1 MVRIM
6 IVDDEPNILSSLH
19 RVLKRKG
26 EWEIETYDDVQE
38 ALKRAQTMTFEL
50 VISDYRMPVMD
61 GVEFLNEIRKYQPEA
76 MRIILSGFTE
86 LQALL
91 DAINE
96 AEVFRYICKP
106 WDDHDLIGTITHAL
120 KHREL
125 LVENRRLADQVRQ
138 QQAELRNRKTA
149 LERLAEQHPKL
160 VEVNWADDG
169 SIVVD
174 EGSVNA

>member
-96 AEVFRYICKP
+96 AEV
-106 WDDHDLIGTITHAL
+106 
-120 KHREL
+120 
-125 LVENRRLADQVRQ
+125 
-138 QQAELRNRKTA
+138 
-149 LERLAEQHPKL
+149 
-160 VEVNWADDG
+160 
-169 SIVVD
+169 
-174 EGSVNA
+174 